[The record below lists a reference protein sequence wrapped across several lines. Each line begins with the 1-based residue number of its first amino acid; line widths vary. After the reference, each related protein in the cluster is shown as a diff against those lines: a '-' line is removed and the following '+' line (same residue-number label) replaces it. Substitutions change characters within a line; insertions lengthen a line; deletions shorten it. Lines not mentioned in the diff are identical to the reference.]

1 MGSAGIKKM
10 FEDAVEDENTKAIVL
25 RVNSGGGLSISA
37 DYMRMAI
44 QKAKDKGIPLVTSM
58 GFIAASGGYSI
69 SSPAEKIFAEEDAIV
84 GSIGAYLTAYSFEKI
99 YDWLGINTDGFS
111 TTKYG
116 AFDEMAQDWPED
128 IVNIFQASLDEGYE
142 EFVTSVSEDR
152 NLPMEQVLDLAQ
164 GKVYLSDQAL
174 ELG

>member
-1 MGSAGIKKM
+1 M
-10 FEDAVEDENTKAIVL
+10 L

-142 EFVTSVSEDR
+142 
-152 NLPMEQVLDLAQ
+152 
-164 GKVYLSDQAL
+164 
-174 ELG
+174 